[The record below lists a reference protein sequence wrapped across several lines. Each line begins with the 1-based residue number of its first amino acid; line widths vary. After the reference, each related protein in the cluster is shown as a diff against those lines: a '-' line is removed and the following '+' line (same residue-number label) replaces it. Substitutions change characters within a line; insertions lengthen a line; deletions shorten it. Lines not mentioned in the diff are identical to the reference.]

1 MTNKTTKKLLL
12 PLCLVALCLMTV
24 KTPTVLPN
32 TQKNPPQ
39 VMPLS
44 DMEDPDGTIE
54 EARK

>member
-12 PLCLVALCLMTV
+12 PLCLMALCLMTV
-24 KTPTVLPN
+24 KTPSALPN

-44 DMEDPDGTIE
+44 DMEDSVDVIE
-54 EARK
+54 DAR

>member
-24 KTPTVLPN
+24 KTPIVLPN
-32 TQKNPPQ
+32 TQRNPPQ

-44 DMEDPDGTIE
+44 DMEYSDDTIE
-54 EARK
+54 TAR

>member
-1 MTNKTTKKLLL
+1 MTNKTAKKLLL
-12 PLCLVALCLMTV
+12 SLCLVAFCLMTV
-24 KTPTVLPN
+24 KTPSVLPN

-44 DMEDPDGTIE
+44 DMEDTDGTIE

>member
-12 PLCLVALCLMTV
+12 PLCLMALCLMTV
-24 KTPTVLPN
+24 KTPSALPN

-44 DMEDPDGTIE
+44 DMEYSDDTIE
-54 EARK
+54 EAR